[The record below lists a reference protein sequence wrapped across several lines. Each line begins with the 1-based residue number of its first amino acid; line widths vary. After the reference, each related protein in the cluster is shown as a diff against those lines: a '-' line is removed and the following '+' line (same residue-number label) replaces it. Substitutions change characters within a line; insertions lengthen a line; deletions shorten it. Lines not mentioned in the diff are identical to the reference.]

1 MSIIKAISIDKR
13 NLALQILCAV
23 LILAAC
29 FISKS
34 LVLVAGVISM
44 AYIFSG
50 VKWEQKFAFFM
61 FMLSFSP
68 IFKFNKDQTSLFMFL
83 RLAVVIS
90 YVFQQK
96 GKFSFTFIT
105 LLISF
110 SAYCLILSEIYK
122 TEYLTA
128 LINIV
133 LWYMIGYIIAVT
145 LNVETVTPVVK
156 SLVNGVILTGIIG
169 LFINDIPQFS
179 EIVSVVSTYAEDG
192 ALVYRFAGFWVDPN
206 YYTVLLVASLWTV
219 YFEYNKKRV
228 VFLEFVTRCL
238 LVTFIGTMT
247 MSKSCILMFVVF
259 WLYVVIAKNDIKIAS
274 KVTIVFVMIFAVILF
289 LYKNPYWISDMFY
302 RFGSSSEEITAES
315 ITTGRSVL
323 WIEYLE
329 RMLDDFSWIFGHGLK
344 AELYSINGALKGS
357 HNTGIQMLFN
367 MGALGTFLYIYIFR
381 SIFVNIKANVTEN
394 NMVNNNNKNIG
405 KFALVSLLAT
415 LFFLDGIFIEMYYYM
430 IPLTFVYI
438 LDNTDTSEIEEH
450 VRLQLNR

>member
-1 MSIIKAISIDKR
+1 MSIIKVISIDKR

-50 VKWEQKFAFFM
+50 AKWEQKFAFFM

-110 SAYCLILSEIYK
+110 SAYCLILSEMYE
-122 TEYLTA
+122 TEYLIA

-145 LNVETVTPVVK
+145 LNIETVTPVVK

-169 LFINDIPQFS
+169 LFIKDIPQLAAQIDILS
-179 EIVSVVSTYAEDG
+179 IYAEDG

-247 MSKSCILMFVVF
+247 MSKSCILMLVVF

-274 KVTIVFVMIFAVILF
+274 KVTMVFLMIFAVIFF

-302 RFGSSSEEITAES
+302 RFGSSSEEITAQT

-323 WIEYLE
+323 WVEYLE

-344 AELYSINGALKGS
+344 AKLYSINGVLKGS
-357 HNTGIQMLFN
+357 HNTYIQMIFN
-367 MGALGTFLYIYIFR
+367 FGVLGTLLYISIFR
-381 SIFVNIKANVTEN
+381 NIFVNAKTLMPKNSTYYGKR
-394 NMVNNNNKNIG
+394 KNIG
-405 KFALVSLLAT
+405 KIALLAIFAT
-415 LFFLDGIFIEMYYYM
+415 LFFLDGIYIEMYYYM

-438 LDNTDTSEIEEH
+438 LDNTETSEIEEH
-450 VRLQLNR
+450 VQLQLNR